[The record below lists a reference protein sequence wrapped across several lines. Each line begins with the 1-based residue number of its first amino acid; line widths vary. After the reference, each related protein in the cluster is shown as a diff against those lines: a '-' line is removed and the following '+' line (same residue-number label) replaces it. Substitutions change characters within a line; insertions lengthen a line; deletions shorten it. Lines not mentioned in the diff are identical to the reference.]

1 MRVCCWEKVTD
12 GKDRTDATHPG
23 GLAKLELREG
33 GLALEKL
40 SDSDFYKVLRFN
52 GANTRGLTL
61 KHFCN
66 VLLIC

>member
-23 GLAKLELREG
+23 GQAKLELREG

-40 SDSDFYKVLRFN
+40 SDSDFYKVLSFN
-52 GANTRGLTL
+52 VTSTRGLTL
-61 KHFCN
+61 KHFCY